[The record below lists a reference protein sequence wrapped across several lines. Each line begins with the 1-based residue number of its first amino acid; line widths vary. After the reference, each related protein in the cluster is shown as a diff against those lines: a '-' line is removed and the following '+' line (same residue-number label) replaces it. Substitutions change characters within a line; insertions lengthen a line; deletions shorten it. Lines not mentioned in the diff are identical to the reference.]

1 MGTTKSKRRVK
12 IVESIASAISSKK
25 IFDTIDYRNRNEDYI
40 KQYMHQPLINEL
52 EELYENLELSKSM
65 DKDLV
70 KQKAKELV
78 DVAVKN
84 NFPVPGKPS
93 KPTTKAVAKPA
104 ATDKNTSPMATKLL
118 RNLRRNDKWDADGEE
133 YTARLVDKEGKVVYQ
148 GSAKGPIELSQPKA
162 SSNMYASMPSISDLN
177 ESSNILNEYIL
188 KNTGEKFEETPFGQ
202 IVADEI
208 NKAVAE
214 IPEIKVA
221 LEYLSE
227 QEDAEL
233 EASTKELGKSYA
245 TAALNRA
252 RDEMIEKLPEVVSQL
267 VEDLMDEMG
276 SSE

>member
-1 MGTTKSKRRVK
+1 MN
-12 IVESIASAISSKK
+12 
-25 IFDTIDYRNRNEDYI
+25 F
-40 KQYMHQPLINEL
+40 INEETTADEMDGAIYDAIREPGPRKAL
-52 EELYENLELSKSM
+52 IAHARKTNQKPSEIANNLQDQLRIALADDKS
-65 DKDLV
+65 LTNFSQF